1 MLTQYG
7 FKVKLAYRAQIAF
20 ELLRRGEP
28 LDLIFCDIRMP
39 DGMSGIEL
47 AQVMKSRFP
56 TIPVLLATGY
66 SDALA
71 DATAKGLRIIAKP
84 YRTKELC
91 SSVVG
96 LLGRHKN
103 QRRRALATE
112 RVLETKAVGGTR
124 LRLLLSNCRRSGR
137 KLNTVPPRRPADDA
151 ALIEPLVVA

>member
-1 MLTQYG
+1 MADIAAGVLTQYG
-7 FKVKLAYRAQIAF
+7 FKVKLAYRAQIAL

-28 LDLIFCDIRMP
+28 VDLVFSDIRMP

-47 AQVMKSRFP
+47 AQEVKSRFP

-91 SSVVG
+91 SSVIG
-96 LLGRHKN
+96 LLGQQKD
-103 QRRRALATE
+103 
-112 RVLETKAVGGTR
+112 
-124 LRLLLSNCRRSGR
+124 
-137 KLNTVPPRRPADDA
+137 P
-151 ALIEPLVVA
+151 